1 MGLIVIVLVTVISD
15 ALGQKITHE
24 LPRINPFKQHS
35 QPYLHHNP
43 HPHPYPQYSGYVSP
57 LRPGYRW
64 PVVAPAHHLPPTQ
77 PSPTLIK
84 PIKYVTKINY
94 PESSV
99 SRKNATFSLEE
110 GVNLKEHVDRPI
122 REDISSSTTST
133 VTTST
138 TTTTTIIT
146 TTSIEQSKSNIS
158 KEISDDDDTEERYNF
173 GYAVKDDKHGDDFS
187 HQVSNDGVKSNGEYR
202 VALPD
207 GRVQVLY
214 HLSLI

>member
-43 HPHPYPQYSGYVSP
+43 HPHPYPQYRGYVSP

-64 PVVAPAHHLPPTQ
+64 PVVAPAHHLPP
-77 PSPTLIK
+77 PPSSPTLLQ

-138 TTTTTIIT
+138 TTTTVIT
-146 TTSIEQSKSNIS
+146 TTSNEQLNSSIS
-158 KEISDDDDTEERYNF
+158 KEISNNDDTEERYNF